1 MRAKGNPFRALW
13 SVGRGLVHF
22 VGNAIAGN
30 PPQLSVIVMSA
41 VLGFVLDRL
50 PARPVFTTL
59 GLR

>member
-1 MRAKGNPFRALW
+1 MQAKRNPFRALW
-13 SVGRGLVHF
+13 SVGRGIVRC

-30 PPQLSVIVMSA
+30 PPHLSVIVMSA